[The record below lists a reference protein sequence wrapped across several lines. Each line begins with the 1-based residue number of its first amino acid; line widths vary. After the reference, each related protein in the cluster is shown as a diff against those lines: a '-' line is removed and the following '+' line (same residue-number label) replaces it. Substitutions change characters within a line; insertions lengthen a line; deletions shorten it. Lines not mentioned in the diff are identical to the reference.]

1 MKKCINALLP
11 RYLFGQKNYI
21 FFYLRL
27 LKWRKTGVVV
37 KVNIYNVSKLTVP
50 NVDIN
55 FRSKSIIEFKVDTKM
70 LNYKVNIA

>member
-11 RYLFGQKNYI
+11 RYLFGHKIYI

-37 KVNIYNVSKLTVP
+37 KVKIYNVNKFTVP
-50 NVDIN
+50 YVDIN
-55 FRSKSIIEFKVDTKM
+55 FRSKYNIEFKVDTKM
-70 LNYKVNIA
+70 LSYKVNIA